1 MDLIFHQKRIF
12 KVYFKMHIA
21 KWAWQSFGG
30 LESHRWDHV
39 ARLLCCIQI
48 AGGTP
53 IMDLDLI
60 QSESRN
66 KFSCLILEYPY
77 KIVAARK

>member
-1 MDLIFHQKRIF
+1 M
-12 KVYFKMHIA
+12 
-21 KWAWQSFGG
+21 
-30 LESHRWDHV
+30 

-48 AGGTP
+48 AGGIP

-60 QSESRN
+60 QSESTN

-77 KIVAARK
+77 KMLAARK